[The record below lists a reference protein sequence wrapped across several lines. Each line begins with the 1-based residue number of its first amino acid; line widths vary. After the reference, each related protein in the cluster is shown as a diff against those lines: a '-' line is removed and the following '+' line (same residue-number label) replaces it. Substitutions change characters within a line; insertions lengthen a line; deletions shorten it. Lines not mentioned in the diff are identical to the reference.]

1 MELIRSTGNPYISI
15 DLDTKELYF
24 TGRLATHKLVYPFAI
39 GDKVITDSAQG
50 IQDYFPLAANTP
62 TTSEV
67 KAMGKALFTRLK
79 RA

>member
-1 MELIRSTGNPYISI
+1 MKLLRSTSNPYISI
-15 DLDTKELYF
+15 NPDTKELYF

-50 IQDYFPLAANTP
+50 VQDYFPLMA
-62 TTSEV
+62 TSPSTNEV
-67 KAMGKALFTRLK
+67 KAMGKALFARLK